1 MTLERLKTHT
11 VTPTLAY
18 LAGARPNFVKLAPV
32 LHALRARLPH
42 ARHVLIHTGQHY
54 DREMADVF
62 IETLELPEP
71 DYVLGVGS
79 GTHGAQT
86 ARALERV
93 EEVLV
98 AERPDVLLVP
108 GDVNSTLAGA
118 LAAAKLHVP
127 VAHIEAGLRSFDETM
142 PEELN
147 RVLVDRLSAW
157 CFTHS
162 PEAEAN
168 LAAEGIDGDRVH
180 FVGNTMIDS
189 LSRMLPRAERSDVHR
204 RLGLQRGGYVLAT
217 LHRPKLVDGELL
229 APAVAGLAEIAR
241 RHPVVLPAHP
251 RVRARLAELPQA
263 AALQVVD
270 PIGYLDFLALEAH
283 ALGVVTDSG
292 GVQEETSYLGVP
304 CFTLRDNTERPV
316 TVERGTNTL
325 LGLDP
330 RALLRVP
337 ALLETGS
344 ARVQAAIPGW
354 DGHASERLADVLAA
368 GLALEGPLAAAA
380 PA

>member
-1 MTLERLKTHT
+1 VKTST
-11 VTPTLAY
+11 ATPTLAY

-32 LHALRARLPH
+32 LATLRRRLPA

-62 IETLELPEP
+62 IEALGMPEP
-71 DYVLGVGS
+71 DYLLGVGS

-86 ARALERV
+86 ARALERI
-93 EEVLV
+93 EEVLL
-98 AERPDVLLVP
+98 AEHPDLLVVP

-118 LAAAKLHVP
+118 LAAAKLQIP
-127 VAHIEAGLRSFDETM
+127 VAHLEAGLRSFDETM

-147 RVLVDRLSAW
+147 RVLVDRLSTW

-162 PEAEAN
+162 PEAEEH
-168 LAAEGIDGDRVH
+168 LAAEGIPAERVH

-189 LSRMLPRAERSDVHR
+189 LSRMLPRAEDSGVHE
-204 RLGLQRGGYVLAT
+204 RLGLERGSYLLVT
-217 LHRPKLVDGELL
+217 LHRPKLVDGDLL
-229 APAVAGLAEIAR
+229 APTVAALVELAQ
-241 RHPVVLPAHP
+241 HWPVVFPVHP
-251 RVRARLAELPQA
+251 RVRARLDGLPGVA
-263 AALQVVD
+263 SLRVVD
-270 PIGYLDFLALEAH
+270 PVGYLDFLALEAY
-283 ALGVVTDSG
+283 ALGVITDSG

-304 CFTLRDNTERPV
+304 CFTVRENTERPV
-316 TVERGTNTL
+316 TISHGTNTL

-337 ALLETGS
+337 ELLA
-344 ARVQAAIPGW
+344 ARASRVPAAIPGW
-354 DGHASERLADVLAA
+354 DGRASERLADVLAA
-368 GLALEGPLAAAA
+368 ELTHDELLAAAA

>member
-1 MTLERLKTHT
+1 MTRTATL
-11 VTPTLAY
+11 TLAY

-32 LHALRARLPH
+32 LHALRQQLPQ
-42 ARHVLIHTGQHY
+42 ARHVLVNTGQHY
-54 DREMADVF
+54 DREMAEVF
-62 IETLELPEP
+62 IETLGMPEP

-86 ARALERV
+86 ARALERI
-93 EEVLV
+93 EQVLL
-98 AERPDVLLVP
+98 AERPDILLVP

-118 LAAAKLHVP
+118 LAAAKLQIP
-127 VAHIEAGLRSFDETM
+127 VAHLEAGLRSFDETM

-147 RVLVDRLSAW
+147 RVLTDRLSAW

-162 PEAEAN
+162 PEAAEN
-168 LAAEGIDGDRVH
+168 LAAEGIDAGRVH

-189 LSRMLPRAERSDVHR
+189 LCRMLPAAERSDIHR
-204 RLGLQRGGYVLAT
+204 RLGVERGSYLLVT
-217 LHRPKLVDGELL
+217 LHRPKLVDGDLL
-229 APAVAGLAEIAR
+229 APTIAALAQLAE
-241 RHPVVLPAHP
+241 RHTVVFPVHP
-251 RVRARLAELPQA
+251 RVRGSLDELPKA
-263 AALQVVD
+263 PGLRLVD
-270 PIGYLDFLALEAH
+270 PVGYVDFLALEAH
-283 ALGVVTDSG
+283 ALGAITDSG

-304 CFTLRDNTERPV
+304 CFTVRDNTERPV

-337 ALLETGS
+337 ALLDAAG
-344 ARVQAAIPGW
+344 ARVQPAIPGW
-354 DGHASERLADVLAA
+354 DGHAAERLAEILAA
-368 GLALEGPLAAAA
+368 ELAHDEPLVAAA

>member
-1 MTLERLKTHT
+1 MTHDQLKTQT
-11 VTPTLAY
+11 QTLAY

-32 LHALRARLPH
+32 LHALRRRLPQ
-42 ARHVLIHTGQHY
+42 ARHVLVHTGQHY
-54 DREMADVF
+54 DREMAEIF
-62 IETLELPEP
+62 IETLGMPEP

-79 GTHGAQT
+79 GTHGEQT
-86 ARALERV
+86 ARALERI
-93 EEVLV
+93 ETVLL

-127 VAHIEAGLRSFDETM
+127 VAHVEAGLRSFDETM

-162 PEAEAN
+162 PEAAAN
-168 LAAEGIDGDRVH
+168 LAAEGIDGSSVH

-189 LSRMLPRAERSDVHR
+189 LSRMLPAAERAGMHE
-204 RLGLQRGGYVLAT
+204 RLGLRRGSYLLVT

-229 APAVAGLAEIAR
+229 APTVAALAELAR
-241 RHPVVLPAHP
+241 RHPVVFPVHP
-251 RVRARLAELPQA
+251 RVRARLADLPEA
-263 AALQVVD
+263 ATLQVVD
-270 PIGYLDFLALEAH
+270 PVGYVDFLALEAH
-283 ALGVVTDSG
+283 ALGVITDSG

-304 CFTLRDNTERPV
+304 CFTVRDNTERPV

-325 LGLDP
+325 VGLDP
-330 RALLRVP
+330 RALLQVP
-337 ALLETGS
+337 EMLESGP
-344 ARVQAAIPGW
+344 ARVRPAIPGW

-368 GLALEGPLAAAA
+368 ELAHDEPLAAAA

>member
-1 MTLERLKTHT
+1 
-11 VTPTLAY
+11 VY
-18 LAGARPNFVKLAPV
+18 VAGARPNFVKLAPV
-32 LHALRARLPH
+32 LAALRRRLPA
-42 ARHVLIHTGQHY
+42 ARHVLVHTGQHY

-62 IETLELPEP
+62 IETLGMQEP
-71 DYVLGVGS
+71 DHVLGVGS
-79 GTHGAQT
+79 GSHGAQT
-86 ARALERV
+86 ARALERI
-93 EEVLV
+93 EEVLL

-118 LAAAKLHVP
+118 LAAAKLHIP
-127 VAHIEAGLRSFDETM
+127 VAHVEAGLRSFDETM

-162 PEAEAN
+162 PEAAEH
-168 LAAEGIDGDRVH
+168 LASEGIPPERVH

-189 LSRMLPRAERSDVHR
+189 LSRMLPRAEGSGVHE
-204 RLGLQRGGYVLAT
+204 RLGLEHGSYLLVT

-229 APAVAGLAEIAR
+229 APTVAALAELAQQW
-241 RHPVVLPAHP
+241 PVVFPVHP
-251 RVRARLAELPQA
+251 RVRSRLAEFPQA
-263 AALQVVD
+263 TALQVVD
-270 PIGYLDFLALEAH
+270 PVGYLDFLALEAH
-283 ALGVVTDSG
+283 ARGVVTDSG

-337 ALLETGS
+337 ELLAGRA
-344 ARVQAAIPGW
+344 ARVPAAIPGW
-354 DGHASERLADVLAA
+354 DGHASERLAEILARE
-368 GLALEGPLAAAA
+368 LANDELLVAAA